1 MTTWMIVEDE
11 PGIYEMLLAMSEV
24 LGNEGIAFVDGDEA
38 IAWVDEVD
46 GGRFE
51 GELPE
56 LALLD
61 IRLPTSTS
69 GPMVGARLRK
79 SPTVGQMGV
88 ILMTAYHLKDDEK
101 QELIA
106 QAGADLLLTKPLPSV
121 GVMQTTLA
129 EVVAKRAALQPPKPV
144 VVPVTV
150 VPPAPAAPAPTA
162 AAPAAPKPANIP
174 PRPL

>member
-46 GGRFE
+46 SGHFE

-56 LALLD
+56 LALVD

-88 ILMTAYHLKDDEK
+88 ILMTAYHLKEEET

-106 QAGADLLLTKPLPSV
+106 QAGADLLLTKPLPSI
-121 GVMQTTLA
+121 GVMQAKLA
-129 EVVAKRAALQPPKPV
+129 EVVARRAAMQKPKPAAIPV
-144 VVPVTV
+144 VTAS
-150 VPPAPAAPAPTA
+150 PPAPS
-162 AAPAAPKPANIP
+162 APAASP
-174 PRPL
+174 PRRPL

>member
-46 GGRFE
+46 SGHFE

-56 LALLD
+56 LALVD

-79 SPTVGQMGV
+79 SPNVGQMGV
-88 ILMTAYHLKDDEK
+88 ILMTAYHLKEEER

-106 QAGADLLLTKPLPSV
+106 QAGADLLLTKPLPAI
-121 GVMQTTLA
+121 GVMQAKLA
-129 EVVAKRAALQPPKPV
+129 EVVAKRATMQPPKPAAAAV
-144 VVPVTV
+144 
-150 VPPAPAAPAPTA
+150 PAPVAAPAP
-162 AAPAAPKPANIP
+162 APARPAPTNPSSQ
-174 PRPL
+174 PL

>member
-38 IAWVDEVD
+38 VAWVDEVD

-129 EVVAKRAALQPPKPV
+129 EVVAKRAALQPPKPTAA
-144 VVPVTV
+144 PV
-150 VPPAPAAPAPTA
+150 PAPAVTPAPASP
-162 AAPAAPKPANIP
+162 PARTNTSTP
-174 PRPL
+174 PSVL

>member
-56 LALLD
+56 LALVD
-61 IRLPTSTS
+61 IRLPTNTS

-79 SPTVGQMGV
+79 SPNVGPTPHEFLHQVGPDEPIGSGHQHLLRTQRHRNEASTLLPALCYPSFAGTSV
-88 ILMTAYHLKDDEK
+88 TRKGLTEGPRTRAGTPTA
-101 QELIA
+101 
-106 QAGADLLLTKPLPSV
+106 LTS
-121 GVMQTTLA
+121 GSISWTT
-129 EVVAKRAALQPPKPV
+129 
-144 VVPVTV
+144 T
-150 VPPAPAAPAPTA
+150 APAPTTDL
-162 AAPAAPKPANIP
+162 APTE
-174 PRPL
+174 RP